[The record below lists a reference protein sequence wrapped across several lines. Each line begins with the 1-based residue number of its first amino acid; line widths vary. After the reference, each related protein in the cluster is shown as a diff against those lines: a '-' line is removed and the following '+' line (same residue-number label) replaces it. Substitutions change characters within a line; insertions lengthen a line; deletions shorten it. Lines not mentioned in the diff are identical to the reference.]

1 MKTMSTVEQNVIM
14 DEKVGLSI
22 KCSKKKIKME
32 WYSAKVGLLT
42 ID

>member
-22 KCSKKKIKME
+22 KCSKKKME